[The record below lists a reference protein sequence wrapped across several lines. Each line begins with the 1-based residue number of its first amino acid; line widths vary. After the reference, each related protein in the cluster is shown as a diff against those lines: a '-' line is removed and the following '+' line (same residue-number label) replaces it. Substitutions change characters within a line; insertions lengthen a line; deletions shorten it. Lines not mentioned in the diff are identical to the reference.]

1 MKILTIVPTRSRP
14 EQSVEFYNQFAE
26 TTGVS
31 DLCFGLDDD
40 DVEYPRIDG
49 VIYEVNPR
57 MWMNGTLNHIANKY
71 QSEYDYIAFMGDDHR
86 PRTQNWDIKLAESIA
101 GIKNG
106 IAYGNDLWQGENLPT
121 AVLLDTRIINTLGYM
136 TPPKQKHLYL
146 DDFWRDLGRD
156 LGTLRYNPDVILE
169 HMHFTAGKSESDDLY
184 QEVNSGAM
192 FDHDSQMYNLYKM
205 HEFNNDLAALRDN

>member
-14 EQSVEFYNQFAE
+14 EQSVEFYNQFVA

-57 MWMNGTLNHIANKY
+57 MWMNGTLNFIAAKY
-71 QSEYDYIAFMGDDHR
+71 GKYYDYVAFMGDDHR
-86 PRTQNWDIKLAESIA
+86 PRTQGWDIKLAESIA
-101 GIKNG
+101 DIRNG

-121 AVLLDTRIINTLGYM
+121 AVLLDSRIITTLGYM
-136 TPPKQKHLYL
+136 TPPKQRHLYL
-146 DDFWRDLGRD
+146 DDFWRDLGRE
-156 LGTLRYNPDVILE
+156 LGTLRYNPEIIIE
-169 HMHFTAGKSESDDLY
+169 HMHFTAGKSQSDDLY

-192 FDHDSQMYNLYKM
+192 FEYDQNMYNLYRQ
-205 HEFNNDLAALRDN
+205 FDFANDLQALRDN